1 MIVKSY
7 QKVLGAEGG
16 SRHHGALY
24 PEQQQGQSLN
34 GLHTMVLAV
43 VDESVETN
51 RLMK

>member
-1 MIVKSY
+1 MIIESY

-16 SRHHGALY
+16 SRHRGALY

-34 GLHTMVLAV
+34 GLHTMVLAE
-43 VDESVETN
+43 ESVETN